1 MQADANDL
9 AVAPT
14 SVATAIRG
22 LYAVTPD
29 LADTRVL
36 SDQVR
41 AALAGGCRLV
51 QYRNKLADAGMA
63 REQAA
68 ELRSLTRRH
77 ASLLIINDHAWLAHE
92 VVADGV
98 HLGKD
103 EGNAAQIRLAR
114 EAASPGA
121 QFLIGVSCY
130 DRLDRADQAVAAGAD
145 YVAFGSM
152 YSSGTKPAAAPAP
165 PSLLAAAKQRCMVPV
180 VAIGGIS
187 TANARFIIEAGAD
200 AVAVIQDLFGS
211 GDLRQITARA
221 RLFTSYF
228 PSHV

>member
-1 MQADANDL
+1 MQAEANEL
-9 AVAPT
+9 AKAP
-14 SVATAIRG
+14 VRGANGICG

-51 QYRNKLADAGMA
+51 QYRNKTADPGMA

-68 ELRSLTRRH
+68 ELRALTSLH
-77 ASLLIINDHAWLAHE
+77 GSLLIINDHAWLAYE
-92 VVADGV
+92 VAADGV

-103 EGNAAQIRLAR
+103 DGGAAEIRLAR
-114 EAASPGA
+114 EAAGSTA
-121 QFLIGVSCY
+121 EFLVGVSCY
-130 DRLDRADQAVAAGAD
+130 NMIDYADRAVEAGAD

-152 YSSGTKPAAAPAP
+152 FSSGTKPSATRASLA
-165 PSLLAAAKQRCMVPV
+165 LLAAAKQRCVVPV

-187 TANARFIIEAGAD
+187 VANARSIIKAGAD
-200 AVAVIQDLFGS
+200 SIAVVSDLFES

-221 RLFTSYF
+221 RQFTSYF
-228 PSHV
+228 PDHV